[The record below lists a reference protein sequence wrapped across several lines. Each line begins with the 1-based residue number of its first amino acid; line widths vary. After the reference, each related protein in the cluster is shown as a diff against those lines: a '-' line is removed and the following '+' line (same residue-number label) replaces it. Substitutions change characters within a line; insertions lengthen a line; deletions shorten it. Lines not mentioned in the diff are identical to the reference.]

1 MGLVENTPTGR
12 LIFNIL
18 SSFAE
23 FERDMIVERTQE
35 SKALAKQRDDFR
47 EGRPRKHSK
56 QQVLH
61 ALELFKT
68 HTYKEVEPMTGI
80 KKRSLINRKNE
91 LEAKQL

>member
-1 MGLVENTPTGR
+1 MKVLFARGVKVHILNIGLVENTPTGR

-35 SKALAKQRDDFR
+35 GKALAKQRDDFR

-56 QQVLH
+56 QQVLQH
-61 ALELFKT
+61 
-68 HTYKEVEPMTGI
+68 
-80 KKRSLINRKNE
+80 
-91 LEAKQL
+91 